1 MGTHPIFESDFDCLT
16 DVKQCSVCA
25 RVLAPSSGFVSTRTV
40 RCAFRR
46 RWARKCLCATSP
58 TSTLATSTTAKRRS
72 PPPSPSV
79 STNTCRNSTLSKI
92 TRRERHDELCLPRA
106 NGDRGGRSIHGAI
119 GQDDGGHGRSHQDL
133 RRPDREASER
143 MVRHETR
150 IEKGTLG

>member
-58 TSTLATSTTAKRRS
+58 TSTM
-72 PPPSPSV
+72 V
-79 STNTCRNSTLSKI
+79 I
-92 TRRERHDELCLPRA
+92 EV
-106 NGDRGGRSIHGAI
+106 GDRFTVRSDKTTVGTGVVTKIY
-119 GQDDGGHGRSHQDL
+119 DDLTEKQVSEWFDMK
-133 RRPDREASER
+133 RELKKE
-143 MVRHETR
+143 
-150 IEKGTLG
+150 L

>member
-58 TSTLATSTTAKRRS
+58 TSTLAPLATSTTANDAHRRHLQVS
-72 PPPSPSV
+72 P
-79 STNTCRNSTLSKI
+79 RTLAGTQHFVFRVPMVI
-92 TRRERHDELCLPRA
+92 EV
-106 NGDRGGRSIHGAI
+106 GDRFTVRS
-119 GQDDGGHGRSHQDL
+119 
-133 RRPDREASER
+133 
-143 MVRHETR
+143 
-150 IEKGTLG
+150 